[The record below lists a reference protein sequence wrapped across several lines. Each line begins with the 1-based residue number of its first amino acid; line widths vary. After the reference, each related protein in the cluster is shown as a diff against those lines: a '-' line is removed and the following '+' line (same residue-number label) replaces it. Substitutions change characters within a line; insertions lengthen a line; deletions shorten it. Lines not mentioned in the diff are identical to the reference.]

1 MPPVFQ
7 NMIEM
12 SSRVE
17 NYFPER
23 IGSVPPV
30 LLIGPATDS
39 PAPPLDLLKLSTF
52 LRKRGY
58 SPSLHRGVLDKAIPE
73 PYAVILTSVF
83 SREVPGL
90 RQLVACAREYWPRA
104 RTILTGVL
112 PRKLGEATQRE
123 FAVNIFD
130 ERSEIL
136 LDDESKLTRFV
147 SHRTIGTDCSP
158 T

>member
-1 MPPVFQ
+1 
-7 NMIEM
+7 
-12 SSRVE
+12 
-17 NYFPER
+17 
-23 IGSVPPV
+23 
-30 LLIGPATDS
+30 
-39 PAPPLDLLKLSTF
+39 
-52 LRKRGY
+52 
-58 SPSLHRGVLDKAIPE
+58 
-73 PYAVILTSVF
+73 
-83 SREVPGL
+83 
-90 RQLVACAREYWPRA
+90 
-104 RTILTGVL
+104 L